1 MSAAITEFTA
11 ISGGFNLLP
20 YRMRKRREVR
30 RRRLAIFAAACVA
43 GGAAVGGLIAWDAL
57 EHARIERQ
65 REAIEASLRASDA
78 QEKEH
83 ARLTSARAESRRARQ
98 AAQPL
103 AAPRDRFITLLEALA
118 DTPPQRGIAL
128 QRVSQRTDEVE
139 LAALAPDSAS
149 ASQWLK
155 RLEGLRGVQSV
166 EVVEMKR
173 RVDARL
179 PSSPERYEFVA
190 LVRYVSAMKAVKGA
204 KS

>member
-1 MSAAITEFTA
+1 MSAV
-11 ISGGFNLLP
+11 ISSGFNLLP
-20 YRMRKRREVR
+20 YRTRRRREVR
-30 RRRLAIFAAACVA
+30 RRRLAMFAAACVA
-43 GGAAVGGLIAWDAL
+43 GGAAVGGVIAWDAFEHTRL
-57 EHARIERQ
+57 EWQ
-65 REAIEASLRASDA
+65 RASLEASLRASDA
-78 QEKEH
+78 QAKEH
-83 ARLTSARAESRRARQ
+83 ARLVSAQAESRRARQ
-98 AAQPL
+98 

-155 RLEGLRGVQSV
+155 RLERLSGVQSV

-173 RVDARL
+173 RADPH
-179 PSSPERYEFVA
+179 PSASAERYEFTA
-190 LVRYVSAMKAVKGA
+190 LVRYAKASAQSVKGT